1 MFRGSPRAPLCERR
15 FCKPQD
21 CHMWTDIVPN
31 GSSRLPAATNHGG
44 AETEAIGLEP
54 LVKGAVAVTS
64 RTELNR
70 AELRQ
75 H

>member
-1 MFRGSPRAPLCERR
+1 
-15 FCKPQD
+15 
-21 CHMWTDIVPN
+21 MWTDIVPN